1 MHRHFILFVE
11 SECDYFRIRI
21 KFIRTRKNLLQNYT
35 LTVSQLFSILVSSM
49 TTFPGSPRLLK
60 GAIVTINLP
69 NPVPNVIVFQYNP
82 DSLTRRLE
90 SRSASSGT
98 NSDRS
103 EALRIDKPP
112 SEQITLSVEVDATD
126 QLETANP
133 VAVASGVYPALA
145 SLELLLYPSS
155 SRVIANA
162 ILAQVG
168 VLELIPPEAPL
179 SLFVWGPQRVLPVR
193 LTGFSI
199 TEEAYDPLLNPIRA
213 KVDLTLQVL
222 NYFDLKLTNPGYHL
236 FLAHQIAKEVAAT
249 ANLGNGI
256 SAGFS
261 LQL

>member
-1 MHRHFILFVE
+1 
-11 SECDYFRIRI
+11 
-21 KFIRTRKNLLQNYT
+21 
-35 LTVSQLFSILVSSM
+35 
-49 TTFPGSPRLLK
+49 
-60 GAIVTINLP
+60 
-69 NPVPNVIVFQYNP
+69 
-82 DSLTRRLE
+82 
-90 SRSASSGT
+90 
-98 NSDRS
+98 
-103 EALRIDKPP
+103 
-112 SEQITLSVEVDATD
+112 
-126 QLETANP
+126 
-133 VAVASGVYPALA
+133 
-145 SLELLLYPSS
+145 
-155 SRVIANA
+155 VIANA